1 MSEIDFEKI
10 GLKVGLEIHQQLD
23 TKKKL
28 FCKCRPIES
37 DEYTEKFS
45 RSLRTAKSELGKLDP
60 AALFEKTK
68 SKKINYYANSQ
79 SSCLVEK
86 DEEPPHDLDHDAKK
100 ISLLISS
107 MLESKI
113 FSEIHV
119 MRKTVIDGSNTSGFQ
134 RTMLVSQGGNLKVG
148 EKKIGV
154 QAVCL
159 EEDAAKLLSNE
170 QNETNYSL
178 DRLGVPLVEIALEPV
193 STKPSEVK
201 EIALTLGRN
210 LRVTGKVKRGI
221 GSVRQDV
228 NISVSGGGGVVE
240 VKGVQ
245 QLDQLEKII
254 GYEAKRQHGLI
265 QIGEK
270 LKKLSITIT
279 EEDVFDISQVLKECE
294 SKIIQNAL
302 KSKAKIK
309 AIRLRNFSGIFG
321 FEPYSGIRLGKEIG
335 QLVRF
340 FGIGGVFHSD
350 ELPNYGINDSDV
362 DKIRKHLELTNQ
374 DGFLIIAGEDPKLD
388 YAIDSIIKR
397 IQDATSGVPA
407 ETRAATQEGETVF
420 LRPRPGASRMYPE
433 TDIPSISIMPEDE
446 KDAMDEADT
455 TPTWDEAISKIQKK
469 YNLNKEQAEQ
479 IFDSEYAEEFVK
491 ICEIKKSEML
501 PGEPTPAYVFSI
513 LTSNMINWK
522 RKGFDTSRLKCKFTC
537 PCHKND
543 TVIIEFFK
551 LFASNKISKDYLETL
566 FEYIV
571 SGKIPENIP
580 DQLKNDLEDME
591 MMKIPL
597 TVEELRKHLE
607 VGPPESRQ
615 PGILVGDRRLMDP
628 WKMLHVIEEYLGR
641 PMDNVMYDSLYQIL
655 DGIKQNNMELVKNGH
670 LQTLMG
676 LSIKQASSFPRKR
689 IADYWKKEIQN
700 YKNAGSGI

>member
-201 EIALTLGRN
+201 EIALTLGRL
-210 LRVTGKVKRGI
+210 LRATRMVKRGI
-221 GSVRQDV
+221 GTIRQDV
-228 NISVSGGGGVVE
+228 NISVMNSGVVE

-254 GYEAKRQHGLI
+254 NYESKRQHGLI
-265 QIGEK
+265 LITEK

-279 EEDVFDISQVLKECE
+279 KEDVIDVTEIFKDCD
-294 SKIIQNAL
+294 SKIIQNAIKL
-302 KSKAKIK
+302 NAKIK
-309 AIRLRNFSGIFG
+309 AIRMRNFSGLFG
-321 FEPYSGIRLGKEIG
+321 FEPYPEIRLGKEIG

-350 ELPNYGINDSDV
+350 ELPNYGINNSDV
-362 DKIRKHLELTNQ
+362 DKVRKHLELVDG
-374 DGFLIIAGEDPKLD
+374 DGFLIIAGEDSKLD
-388 YAIDSIIKR
+388 YAVNSIVKR
-397 IQDATSGVPA
+397 IQDAADGVPA
-407 ETRAATQEGETVF
+407 ETRAATQEGETIF

-433 TDIPSISIMPEDE
+433 TDIPSVSVMPEE
-446 KDAMDEADT
+446 VKLAKDNI
-455 TPTWDEAISKIQKK
+455 PKSWDESIAEIQQK
-469 YNLNKEQAEQ
+469 YDLNLQLSEQ
-479 IFDSEYAEEFVK
+479 IFDSEYLELFEK
-491 ICEIKKSEML
+491 ICQNEKNAPNFVASILCSSITNMGRQGLDVTLLKPEHIIEAFGLLAADKIPKESLEIIFENIMSGKSENVSM
-501 PGEPTPAYVFSI
+501 AMQSADVS
-513 LTSNMINWK
+513 SM
-522 RKGFDTSRLKCKFTC
+522 D
-537 PCHKND
+537 KN
-543 TVIIEFFK
+543 
-551 LFASNKISKDYLETL
+551 
-566 FEYIV
+566 
-571 SGKIPENIP
+571 
-580 DQLKNDLEDME
+580 
-591 MMKIPL
+591 
-597 TVEELRKHLE
+597 ELN
-607 VGPPESRQ
+607 
-615 PGILVGDRRLMDP
+615 GILDQ
-628 WKMLHVIEEYLGR
+628 VIQ
-641 PMDNVMYDSLYQIL
+641 S
-655 DGIKQNNMELVKNGH
+655 NMELVKKLGDKAIT
-670 LQTLMG
+670 TLMG
-676 LSIKQASSFPRKR
+676 IAMKEVRGKASGKMVN
-689 IADYWKKEIQN
+689 DLLQKKISEL
-700 YKNAGSGI
+700 

>member
-23 TKKKL
+23 TSKKL

-45 RSLRTAKSELGKLDP
+45 RRLRTAKSELGELDP

-119 MRKTVIDGSNTSGFQ
+119 MRKTVIDGSNTTGFQ
-134 RTMLVSQGGNLKVG
+134 RTMLVSQGGNLKING
-148 EKKIGV
+148 KKIGV

-159 EEDAAKLLSNE
+159 EEDAAKLLKDE
-170 QNETNYSL
+170 QNERNYSL

-201 EIALTLGRN
+201 EIALTLGRL
-210 LRVTGKVKRGI
+210 LRVTRMVKRGI
-221 GSVRQDV
+221 GSIRQDV
-228 NISVSGGGGVVE
+228 NISVMNSGVVE

-265 QIGEK
+265 LIAEK
-270 LKKLSITIT
+270 LKKLSITISN
-279 EEDVFDISQVLKECE
+279 EDVFDVTEVLKDCE
-294 SKIIQNAL
+294 SKIIQKAL

-309 AIRLRNFSGIFG
+309 AIRIRNFSGMFG
-321 FEPYSGIRLGKEIG
+321 FEPYPGIRLGKEIG

-350 ELPNYGINDSDV
+350 ELPNYGINDPYV
-362 DKIRKHLELTNQ
+362 DKIKKYLELVDV

-397 IQDATSGVPA
+397 IQDATDGVPA
-407 ETRAATQEGETVF
+407 ETRGVTQDGETIF

-433 TDIPSISIMPEDE
+433 TDIPSISVLPEE
-446 KDAMDEADT
+446 IKLARENI
-455 TPTWDEAISKIQKK
+455 PKSWDDSIAEIQKK
-469 YNLNKEQAEQ
+469 YNLNSQLSEQ
-479 IFDSEYAEEFVK
+479 IFDSEYMELFEK
-491 ICEIKKSEML
+491 ICENKKNS
-501 PGEPTPAYVFSI
+501 PNFVASI
-513 LTSNMINWK
+513 LCSTITNLQ
-522 RKGFDTSRLKCKFTC
+522 RKGFDALLLKPEHIAELFELLADDKIPKESLEIIFENIMSG
-537 PCHKND
+537 KSD
-543 TVIIEFFK
+543 TVSDAIQSTDVTSMNE
-551 LFASNKISKDYLETL
+551 
-566 FEYIV
+566 
-571 SGKIPENIP
+571 G
-580 DQLKNDLEDME
+580 
-591 MMKIPL
+591 
-597 TVEELRKHLE
+597 EL
-607 VGPPESRQ
+607 
-615 PGILVGDRRLMDP
+615 
-628 WKMLHVIEEYLGR
+628 
-641 PMDNVMYDSLYQIL
+641 NAIL
-655 DGIKQNNMELVKNGH
+655 DEIIQKNMELVKELGENAIT
-670 LQTLMG
+670 TLMG
-676 LSIKQASSFPRKR
+676 IAMKQVRGKASGQTVNVLLRKK
-689 IADYWKKEIQN
+689 IQEI
-700 YKNAGSGI
+700 

>member
-1 MSEIDFEKI
+1 MAEIDFEKI
-10 GLKVGLEIHQQLD
+10 GLKVGLEIHQQLNTD
-23 TKKKL
+23 KKL
-28 FCKCRPIES
+28 FCKCKPIEN

-45 RSLRTAKSELGKLDP
+45 RSLRTAKSELGKIDP
-60 AALFEKTK
+60 AALFEKAK

-113 FSEIHV
+113 FGEIHV

-201 EIALTLGRN
+201 EIALTLGRL
-210 LRVTGKVKRGI
+210 LRATRTVKRGI
-221 GSVRQDV
+221 GSIRQDV
-228 NISVSGGGGVVE
+228 NISVMNSGVVE

-265 QIGEK
+265 LIAEK

-279 EEDVFDISQVLKECE
+279 KEDVLDVTEIFKDCD
-294 SKIIQNAL
+294 SKIIQKAL
-302 KSKAKIK
+302 KSNAKIK
-309 AIRLRNFSGIFG
+309 AIRIRNFSGMFG
-321 FEPYSGIRLGKEIG
+321 FEPYPEIRLGKEIG

-350 ELPNYGINDSDV
+350 ELPNYGINDSYV
-362 DKIRKHLELTNQ
+362 DKVRKHLELADQ
-374 DGFLIIAGEDPKLD
+374 DGFLIIAGEDSKLD
-388 YAIDSIIKR
+388 YAVNSIVKR
-397 IQDATSGVPA
+397 IQDAANGVPA
-407 ETRAATQEGETVF
+407 ETRAATQDGETVF

-433 TDIPSISIMPEDE
+433 TDIPSISVMPEE
-446 KDAMDEADT
+446 VKLARDT
-455 TPTWDEAISKIQKK
+455 ANATKSWDESITEIQK
-469 YNLNKEQAEQ
+469 NHSLNSQLSEQ
-479 IFDSEYAEEFVK
+479 IFDSEYMEMFEK
-491 ICEIKKSEML
+491 ICENKKNS
-501 PGEPTPAYVFSI
+501 PNFVASI
-513 LTSNMINWK
+513 LCSSITNLE
-522 RKGFDTSRLKCKFTC
+522 RKGLDAMLLK
-537 PCHKND
+537 PEH
-543 TVIIEFFK
+543 IIE
-551 LFASNKISKDYLETL
+551 S
-566 FEYIV
+566 FELLA
-571 SGKIPENIP
+571 SGKIPKESLEIIFESIMSGKSENVSIAMQST
-580 DQLKNDLEDME
+580 DVSSMDEG
-591 MMKIPL
+591 
-597 TVEELRKHLE
+597 ELN
-607 VGPPESRQ
+607 
-615 PGILVGDRRLMDP
+615 GILD
-628 WKMLHVIEEYLGR
+628 KI
-641 PMDNVMYDSLYQIL
+641 I
-655 DGIKQNNMELVKNGH
+655 QNNMDLVKERGEH
-670 LQTLMG
+670 AVVTLMG
-676 LSIKQASSFPRKR
+676 IAMKEVRGKASGKMVNDLLRK
-689 IADYWKKEIQN
+689 KVSEL
-700 YKNAGSGI
+700 

>member
-1 MSEIDFEKI
+1 MAEIDFEKI

-23 TKKKL
+23 THKKL
-28 FCKCRPIES
+28 FCKCRPVES

-45 RSLRTAKSELGKLDP
+45 RSLRTAKSELGELDP
-60 AALFEKTK
+60 AALFEKAK

-86 DEEPPHDLDHDAKK
+86 DDEPPHELDHDAKK

-134 RTMLVSQGGNLKVG
+134 RTMLVSQGGNLKVNG
-148 EKKIGV
+148 KNVGV

-159 EEDAAKLLSNE
+159 EEDAAKLLKDE
-170 QNETNYSL
+170 QNERNYSL
-178 DRLGVPLVEIALEPV
+178 DRLGIPLVEIALEPV

-201 EIALTLGRN
+201 EIALTLGRL
-210 LRVTGKVKRGI
+210 LRATRMVKRGI
-221 GSVRQDV
+221 GSIRQDV
-228 NISVSGGGGVVE
+228 NISVMNSGVVE

-265 QIGEK
+265 LIAEK

-279 EEDVFDISQVLKECE
+279 KEDVFDITEVFKDSE

-309 AIRLRNFSGIFG
+309 AIRIRNFSGMFS

-362 DKIRKHLELTNQ
+362 DRVKKHLELADG
-374 DGFLIIAGEDPKLD
+374 DGFLIIAGEDSKLD

-397 IQDATSGVPA
+397 IQDAANGVPA
-407 ETRAATQEGETVF
+407 ETRAVTQEGETVF

-433 TDIPSISIMPEDE
+433 TDIPSISVIPEEVKLARDTA
-446 KDAMDEADT
+446 DAT
-455 TPTWDEAISKIQKK
+455 KSWDESIAEIQQK
-469 YNLNKEQAEQ
+469 YSLNSQLSEQ
-479 IFDSEYAEEFVK
+479 IFDSVYMELFEK
-491 ICEIKKSEML
+491 ICENKKNS
-501 PGEPTPAYVFSI
+501 PNFVASI
-513 LTSNMINWK
+513 LCSSITNLE
-522 RKGFDTSRLKCKFTC
+522 RKGFDCTLLK
-537 PCHKND
+537 PEH
-543 TVIIEFFK
+543 IIE
-551 LFASNKISKDYLETL
+551 S
-566 FEYIV
+566 FELLA
-571 SGKIPENIP
+571 SGKIPKESLEIIFENIMSGKSENVAIAMQNT
-580 DQLKNDLEDME
+580 DVSSMNED
-591 MMKIPL
+591 
-597 TVEELRKHLE
+597 ELN
-607 VGPPESRQ
+607 
-615 PGILVGDRRLMDP
+615 GILDE
-628 WKMLHVIEEYLGR
+628 I
-641 PMDNVMYDSLYQIL
+641 I
-655 DGIKQNNMELVKNGH
+655 QNNTELVKKLGENAVT
-670 LQTLMG
+670 TLMG
-676 LSIKQASSFPRKR
+676 IAMKQVRGKVSGQTVNVLLRKK
-689 IADYWKKEIQN
+689 ISEL
-700 YKNAGSGI
+700 

>member
-1 MSEIDFEKI
+1 MAEIDFEKI

-23 TKKKL
+23 THKKL
-28 FCKCRPIES
+28 FCKCRPVES

-45 RSLRTAKSELGKLDP
+45 RSLRTAKSELGELDP
-60 AALFEKTK
+60 AALFEKAK

-86 DEEPPHDLDHDAKK
+86 DDEPPHELDHDAKK

-134 RTMLVSQGGNLKVG
+134 RTMLVSQGGNLKVNG
-148 EKKIGV
+148 KNVGV

-159 EEDAAKLLSNE
+159 EEDAAKLLKDE
-170 QNETNYSL
+170 QNERNYSL
-178 DRLGVPLVEIALEPV
+178 DRLGIPLVEIALEPV

-201 EIALTLGRN
+201 EIALTLGRL
-210 LRVTGKVKRGI
+210 LRATRMVKRGI
-221 GSVRQDV
+221 GSIRQDV
-228 NISVSGGGGVVE
+228 NISVMNSGVVE

-265 QIGEK
+265 LIAEK
-270 LKKLSITIT
+270 LKKLSMTISN
-279 EEDVFDISQVLKECE
+279 EDVFDITEVFKDCE

-309 AIRLRNFSGIFG
+309 AIRVRNFLGMFS

-362 DKIRKHLELTNQ
+362 DRVKKHLELADG
-374 DGFLIIAGEDPKLD
+374 DGFLIIAGEDSKLD

-397 IQDATSGVPA
+397 IQDAANGVPA
-407 ETRAATQEGETVF
+407 ETRAVTQEGETVF

-433 TDIPSISIMPEDE
+433 TDIPSISVIPEEIKLARDTA
-446 KDAMDEADT
+446 DAT
-455 TPTWDEAISKIQKK
+455 KSWDESIAEIQQK
-469 YNLNKEQAEQ
+469 YSLNSQLSEQ
-479 IFDSEYAEEFVK
+479 IFDSVYMELFEK
-491 ICEIKKSEML
+491 ICENKKNS
-501 PGEPTPAYVFSI
+501 PNFVASI
-513 LTSNMINWK
+513 LCSSITNLE
-522 RKGFDTSRLKCKFTC
+522 RKGFDCTLLK
-537 PCHKND
+537 PEH
-543 TVIIEFFK
+543 IIE
-551 LFASNKISKDYLETL
+551 S
-566 FEYIV
+566 FELLA
-571 SGKIPENIP
+571 SGKIPKESLEIIFENIMSGKSENVAIAMQNT
-580 DQLKNDLEDME
+580 DVSSMNED
-591 MMKIPL
+591 
-597 TVEELRKHLE
+597 ELN
-607 VGPPESRQ
+607 
-615 PGILVGDRRLMDP
+615 GILDE
-628 WKMLHVIEEYLGR
+628 I
-641 PMDNVMYDSLYQIL
+641 I
-655 DGIKQNNMELVKNGH
+655 QNNTELVKKLGENAVT
-670 LQTLMG
+670 TLMG
-676 LSIKQASSFPRKR
+676 IAMKQVRGKVSGQTVNVLLRKK
-689 IADYWKKEIQN
+689 ISEL
-700 YKNAGSGI
+700 

>member
-1 MSEIDFEKI
+1 MAEIDFEKI
-10 GLKVGLEIHQQLD
+10 GLKVGLEIHQQLNTD
-23 TKKKL
+23 KKL
-28 FCKCRPIES
+28 FCKCKPIEN

-45 RSLRTAKSELGKLDP
+45 RSLRTAKSELGKIDP
-60 AALFEKTK
+60 AALFEKAK

-201 EIALTLGRN
+201 EIALTLGRL
-210 LRVTGKVKRGI
+210 LRATRTVKRGI
-221 GSVRQDV
+221 GSIRQDV
-228 NISVSGGGGVVE
+228 NISVMNSGVVE

-265 QIGEK
+265 LIAEK

-279 EEDVFDISQVLKECE
+279 KEDVLDVTEIFKDCD
-294 SKIIQNAL
+294 SKIIQKAL
-302 KSKAKIK
+302 KSNAKIK
-309 AIRLRNFSGIFG
+309 AIRIRNFSGIFG
-321 FEPYSGIRLGKEIG
+321 FEPYPEIRLGKEIG

-350 ELPNYGINDSDV
+350 ELPNYGINDFYV
-362 DKIRKHLELTNQ
+362 DKVRKHLELADQ
-374 DGFLIIAGEDPKLD
+374 DGFLIIAGEDSKLD
-388 YAIDSIIKR
+388 YAVNSIVKR
-397 IQDATSGVPA
+397 IQDAANGVPA
-407 ETRAATQEGETVF
+407 ETRAATQDGETVF

-433 TDIPSISIMPEDE
+433 TDIPSISVMPEE
-446 KDAMDEADT
+446 VKLARDT
-455 TPTWDEAISKIQKK
+455 ANATKSWDESITEIQK
-469 YNLNKEQAEQ
+469 NHGLNSQLSEQ
-479 IFDSEYAEEFVK
+479 IFDSEYMEMFEK
-491 ICEIKKSEML
+491 ICENKKNS
-501 PGEPTPAYVFSI
+501 PNFVASI
-513 LTSNMINWK
+513 LCSSITNLE
-522 RKGFDTSRLKCKFTC
+522 RKGLDAMLLK
-537 PCHKND
+537 PEH
-543 TVIIEFFK
+543 IIE
-551 LFASNKISKDYLETL
+551 S
-566 FEYIV
+566 FELLA
-571 SGKIPENIP
+571 SGKIPKESLEIIFESIMSGKSENVSIAMQST
-580 DQLKNDLEDME
+580 DVSSMDEG
-591 MMKIPL
+591 
-597 TVEELRKHLE
+597 ELN
-607 VGPPESRQ
+607 
-615 PGILVGDRRLMDP
+615 GILD
-628 WKMLHVIEEYLGR
+628 KI
-641 PMDNVMYDSLYQIL
+641 I
-655 DGIKQNNMELVKNGH
+655 QNNMDLVKERGEH
-670 LQTLMG
+670 AVVTLMG
-676 LSIKQASSFPRKR
+676 IAMKEVRGKASGKMVNDLLRK
-689 IADYWKKEIQN
+689 KVLEL
-700 YKNAGSGI
+700 